1 MKIFIT
7 GADGVLGNNLVRI
20 LLDRRHDVKV
30 LIEKGKQAKYLQN
43 LPVEKCYGSIL
54 DYDGLSGEMK
64 SFDIVIHAA
73 AKTDTWPSRHDSY
86 YEVNVEGTKNVI
98 KAVGANKVSR
108 LLHIGTANSFGP
120 GSKEQPGNETKT
132 FSAGKYKLD
141 YITSK
146 YKAQKEV
153 LRSVKE
159 DGLDAV
165 VLNPTFMIGPYDSKP
180 SSGQMILAVNDGK
193 LPGYPPGGRNF
204 VYVKDVANAIA
215 NAIEKG
221 RKGECYILGN
231 ENLSYK
237 EAFGKMAAALGVK
250 GPAMKMPAV
259 LTLSY
264 GVLMSAASAVF
275 RFRPPANYPMAL
287 ISTEEHYYSSAKAVK
302 ELSMPQTSLEEAL
315 EDAIKWFRDNKYL

>member
-20 LLDRRHDVKV
+20 LLERGNDVKV
-30 LIEKGKQAKYLQN
+30 LVEKGKQAKYLQD
-43 LPVEKCYGSIL
+43 LPVEKCTGSIL
-54 DYDGLSGEMK
+54 DYDWLSAEMK

-73 AKTDTWPSRHDSY
+73 AKTDTWPPRHESY
-86 YEVNVEGTKNVI
+86 YEVNVGGTKNVI
-98 KAVGANKVSR
+98 KAVSENKISR

-120 GSKEQPGNETKT
+120 GSKEQPGNEKNE
-132 FSAGKYKLD
+132 FDGAKYKLD

-146 YKAQKEV
+146 YEAQKEV
-153 LRSVKE
+153 LRSVE
-159 DGLDAV
+159 QDGLDAV

-180 SSGQMILAVNDGK
+180 SSGQMIMAVNEGK
-193 LPGYPPGGRNF
+193 VPGYPPGGRNF

-215 NAIEKG
+215 NAIERG

-250 GPAMKMPAV
+250 APGMKMPAF
-259 LTLSY
+259 LTLAY
-264 GVLMSAASAVF
+264 GAVMSVASALF

-287 ISTEEHYYSSAKAVK
+287 ISTEKHYYSNAKAVK
-302 ELSMPQTSLEEAL
+302 ELLMPQTNIEDALEEA
-315 EDAIKWFRDNKYL
+315 ISWFRANKYF